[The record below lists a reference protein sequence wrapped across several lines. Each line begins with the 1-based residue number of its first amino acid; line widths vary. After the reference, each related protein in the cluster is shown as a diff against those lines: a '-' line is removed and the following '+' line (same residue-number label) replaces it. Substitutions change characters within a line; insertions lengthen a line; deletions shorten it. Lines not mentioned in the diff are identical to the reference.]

1 VEIMMEDLVR
11 RLLVEQNEC
20 TLGWLARDG
29 RPVASVVSFVWL
41 DGRIAMTALEDSPR
55 VRAIRRDPRVSV
67 TVSGLGSPVGQA
79 RCVSIQGRCEIRD
92 DAATRDRFFP
102 AFSRAVL
109 PDSERG
115 ALAMASAMNT
125 PENLVLMVE
134 AEKWIP
140 YDAQARMEMAGRG

>member
-1 VEIMMEDLVR
+1 MMEDLVR
-11 RLLVEQNEC
+11 RLLTEQNEC

-29 RPVASVVSFVWL
+29 RPVATVVSFVWL
-41 DGRIAMTALEDSPR
+41 DERIAMTALEDSPR

-67 TVSGLGSPVGQA
+67 TISGLGSPVGHV
-79 RCVSIQGRCEIRD
+79 RCVSIQGRCEIRSGG
-92 DAATRDRFFP
+92 ATRDRFFP

-115 ALAMASAMNT
+115 AGTMARAMST

-134 AEKWIP
+134 PEKWIP
-140 YDAQARMEMAGRG
+140 YDAQARLEMANRS